1 MTTKELNK
9 SVEII
14 NTKIDDINIE
24 QIIDNDS
31 VVIGM
36 VQEIE
41 KYQKMV
47 NQLIINDSISQIKA
61 TEMRSY
67 LKNLIKTLDESKKN
81 YNEPFQKIVK
91 NANNRFNIIKERIE
105 VMLDKNNEFSLDYKL
120 LKYQVELEAIKK
132 KEQDEYDRK
141 IKEAAEK
148 NKPLEPPRFTEVK
161 QNIKVE
167 GQRAI
172 PIKEYWNGHIKNQS
186 EFMEWCIKE
195 NRLNIWT
202 IGISDI
208 KALAKDFGI
217 RGLTIPGFEIF
228 KEKGF

>member
-91 NANNRFNIIKERIE
+91 NVLMYIR
-105 VMLDKNNEFSLDYKL
+105 V
-120 LKYQVELEAIKK
+120 V
-132 KEQDEYDRK
+132 K
-141 IKEAAEK
+141 I
-148 NKPLEPPRFTEVK
+148 
-161 QNIKVE
+161 
-167 GQRAI
+167 
-172 PIKEYWNGHIKNQS
+172 
-186 EFMEWCIKE
+186 
-195 NRLNIWT
+195 
-202 IGISDI
+202 
-208 KALAKDFGI
+208 
-217 RGLTIPGFEIF
+217 
-228 KEKGF
+228 